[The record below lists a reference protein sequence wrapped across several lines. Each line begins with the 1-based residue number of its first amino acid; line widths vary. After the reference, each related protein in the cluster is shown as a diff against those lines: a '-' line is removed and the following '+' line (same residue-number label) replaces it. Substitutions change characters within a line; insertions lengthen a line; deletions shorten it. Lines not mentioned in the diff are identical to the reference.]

1 MLVFFFIY
9 IHTVI
14 RHDICRRMTT
24 DAKQWVFQFYIF
36 PVILFKK
43 KIFDFLKC
51 TLNAKKTNDINRK
64 FYFISRGLDDRG
76 HF

>member
-1 MLVFFFIY
+1 MLFFLY
-9 IHTVI
+9 NVI
-14 RHDICRRMTT
+14 RHGICRRIMA

-51 TLNAKKTNDINRK
+51 PLNAKKTNDINRK

>member
-1 MLVFFFIY
+1 MGLS
-9 IHTVI
+9 
-14 RHDICRRMTT
+14 
-24 DAKQWVFQFYIF
+24 
-36 PVILFKK
+36 ILYFSRYTFKK